1 MSHPFLTNEETIYS
15 SSKLFTENKYY
26 SVVPATSSQSRNTL
40 LVLAGILASGLLF
53 VYLNPFEP
61 FFNDVLGIESVNGC
75 PLFTFTGVPCPMCGM
90 GRVFSC
96 LTDFYIAES
105 FYYNPLG
112 LIFYIILALVLTV
125 IFALSIRKKRLL
137 LKKPAQ
143 KLWYIPV
150 MFVLIMWILNIL
162 FGHHH

>member
-1 MSHPFLTNEETIYS
+1 MHQFLTNAETLFS
-15 SSKLFTENKYY
+15 SSKLFTGNKYY
-26 SVVPATSSQSRNTL
+26 SVVPASSSQSRNTL
-40 LVLAGILASGLLF
+40 LILAGILAAGLLF

-75 PLFTFTGVPCPMCGM
+75 PLLTFTGIPCPMCGM

-96 LTDFYIAES
+96 LTDFYILKS

-112 LIFYIILALVLTV
+112 IIFYFISGLVFAV
-125 IFALSIRKKRLL
+125 IFALSIKKKRLL

-150 MFVLIMWILNIL
+150 LFILIMWVLNIL
-162 FGHHH
+162 LGHHH